1 MRAARPLP
9 LALFAVALSV
19 LACRE
24 SDAPRRVSPGV
35 FRETRIVVM
44 APSAAETLVALG
56 LADQVVGVGD
66 FVTGLPALA
75 DRPRVGA
82 YDAPD
87 VERLLGLGTT
97 LYVTARAEAGAAA
110 RARLQGLG
118 VDVLALDTSTYA
130 GTLAGIEALG
140 GRVGRLTEARALTEA
155 IRHRVEAVRQRAQG
169 APPRRVLCV
178 VGRDPLY
185 AAGPGSH
192 LDELIRVAGGENV
205 LTDGRAP
212 YLLASLESVLARR
225 PQVIVDLA
233 DNRPG
238 APRGA
243 QVGPWSP
250 WPLLPAVRERRVYL
264 VDPTR
269 LAIPGPR
276 LGEMAE
282 LLARAIQP
290 ERFGAPSEDEMRAI
304 DATPQAGGGS

>member
-1 MRAARPLP
+1 MSVPRPP
-9 LALFAVALSV
+9 RLALVALALSA

-24 SDAPRRVSPGV
+24 SATPTRVSPGA
-35 FRETRIVVM
+35 FRETKIVVM
-44 APSAAETLVALG
+44 APSAAETLVVLG

-75 DRPRVGA
+75 GRPRVGG

-87 VERLLGLGTT
+87 VERLLALGTT

-110 RARLQGLG
+110 RARLGALG

-130 GTLAGIEALG
+130 GTLAGIETLG
-140 GRVGRLTEARALTEA
+140 GRVGRLAEARALSAA
-155 IRHRVEAVRQRAQG
+155 IRQRVETVRERAQG
-169 APPRRVLCV
+169 APRRRVLCV

-205 LTDGRAP
+205 LGDGGAP
-212 YLLASLESVLARR
+212 YVLASLESVLARR

-233 DNRPG
+233 DNSPG
-238 APRGA
+238 ALRGA
-243 QVGPWSP
+243 RVGPWSR
-250 WPLLPAVRERRVYL
+250 WPLVPAVRERRVYL

-282 LLARAIQP
+282 LLARLVQP
-290 ERFGAPSEDEMRAI
+290 ERFGVASEEEMCSAEASPAP
-304 DATPQAGGGS
+304 GGGS